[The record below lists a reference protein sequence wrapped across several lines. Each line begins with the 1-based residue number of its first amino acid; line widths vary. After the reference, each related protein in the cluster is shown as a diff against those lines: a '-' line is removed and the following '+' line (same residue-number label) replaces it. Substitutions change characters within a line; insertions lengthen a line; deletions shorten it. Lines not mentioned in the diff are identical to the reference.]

1 MPHLKK
7 GIVLGRP
14 VRRLSAQID
23 LLGGMRAS
31 ISTAPARGRWPA
43 AETLD
48 RLTLPLALGALSL
61 LCPDRSL
68 SPRVRH
74 RLMSMAVALV
84 EDPPELD
91 SGESWT
97 ERVAGCRLVGSGR
110 EGQPRIRVRLV
121 DTRSGARALIDAPR
135 PAPLTLA
142 SATAVS
148 AAAALAMTTRDVH
161 LVAALAIEGMLL
173 WCREPRSARDAPQQ
187 AVARGLAYAHRRLEE
202 ARRPTPEVLV
212 RALSDVRD

>member
-1 MPHLKK
+1 M
-7 GIVLGRP
+7 IGRP
-14 VRRLSAQID
+14 VHRLSAQID
-23 LLGGMRAS
+23 LLGGTRAS
-31 ISTAPARGRWPA
+31 VSTEPAHNRWPA

-48 RLTLPLALGALSL
+48 RLTLPLALGALCL
-61 LCPDRSL
+61 LCRDRSL
-68 SPRVRH
+68 GPRVRH

-84 EDPPELD
+84 DDPPELD

-97 ERVAGCRLVGSGR
+97 GRVAGCRIVGTGR

-121 DTRSGARALIDAPR
+121 DTRSGARALIDSPR

-148 AAAALAMTTRDVH
+148 AAASLAMTTRDVH

-173 WCREPRSARDAPQQ
+173 WCREPRPAREAPEQ
-187 AVARGLAYAHRRLEE
+187 ALARGLAYAHRRLEE
-202 ARRPTPEVLV
+202 VQRPAPDVLV
-212 RALSDVRD
+212 RALSDVGG